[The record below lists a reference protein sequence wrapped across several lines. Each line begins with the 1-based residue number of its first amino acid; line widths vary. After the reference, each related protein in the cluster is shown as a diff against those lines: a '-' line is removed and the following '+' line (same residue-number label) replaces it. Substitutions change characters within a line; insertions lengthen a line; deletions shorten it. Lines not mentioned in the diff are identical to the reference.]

1 MPTVCCSL
9 SFTAVD
15 AVDTFSATLAA
26 VCDVISETD
35 SEDLLLDSVSDAVF
49 NLADAEAVFVSIFV
63 GEPGSDCDVAVETVV
78 VVVLE
83 PRPIVTVDTFS
94 ATLAAVCDVISET
107 DFEDLLLDSVSDA
120 VFNLADAEAV
130 FVSIF
135 VGEPGNDRDV
145 AVETVVVVV
154 LEPRS
159 VNRACHMLTCKYA
172 IRSFDYTRLQ
182 SIST

>member
-1 MPTVCCSL
+1 MKPKVTPTAMPTTFCSI

-15 AVDTFSATLAA
+15 AVDTFSATLTA

-35 SEDLLLDSVSDAVF
+35 SEDLLLDSVSDAVV

-83 PRPIVTVDTFS
+83 PR
-94 ATLAAVCDVISET
+94 
-107 DFEDLLLDSVSDA
+107 
-120 VFNLADAEAV
+120 
-130 FVSIF
+130 
-135 VGEPGNDRDV
+135 
-145 AVETVVVVV
+145 
-154 LEPRS
+154 S

-172 IRSFDYTRLQ
+172 IRSFGCTRLQ
-182 SIST
+182 SISKINKTTAANHDNEVDFFATSARAHNHIQGRRFSNPFGLPSHAWAHNVVVNNLTGTRPR

>member
-63 GEPGSDCDVAVETVV
+63 GEPGSDC
-78 VVVLE
+78 
-83 PRPIVTVDTFS
+83 
-94 ATLAAVCDVISET
+94 
-107 DFEDLLLDSVSDA
+107 
-120 VFNLADAEAV
+120 N
-130 FVSIF
+130 
-135 VGEPGNDRDV
+135 V